1 VQQAASWTGPQAFFA
16 RPVWGGGAPGLIS
29 APPSLRK
36 APGGEAAVSEEA
48 ARAGIS
54 RARAG
59 DAQAL
64 GEVFGAWRPDVLRLC
79 RRLLGDEA
87 AAEDAAADTFL
98 RAQQRLESYDAS
110 RAFRPWLLGIAAH
123 RCVDLLRRRS
133 AESRLFE
140 HGAAE
145 GSDLADRGPSPLHQL
160 VRAEERAALLAALD
174 ALPARYR
181 VPLVLRHFADL
192 DYAAIGELLGVSRN
206 QVGTLL
212 LRGRRRLR
220 ADLGGDPG

>member
-1 VQQAASWTGPQAFFA
+1 
-16 RPVWGGGAPGLIS
+16 
-29 APPSLRK
+29 
-36 APGGEAAVSEEA
+36 VSEEA
-48 ARAGIS
+48 ARAGIA

-59 DAQAL
+59 DAEAL
-64 GEVFGAWRPDVLRLC
+64 GEVFRAWRPDVRRLC

-87 AAEDAAADTFL
+87 GAEDAVADTFL

-140 HGAAE
+140 ARGLD
-145 GSDLADRGPSPLHQL
+145 GGDLADRGPSPLRQL
-160 VRAEERAALLAALD
+160 VEAEERAALLAAVD
-174 ALPARYR
+174 ALPPKYR
-181 VPLVLRHFADL
+181 LPLVLRHFADL

-212 LRGRRRLR
+212 LRARRRLR
-220 ADLGGDPG
+220 ADLGGGLG